1 MTGAHGMLGERLA
14 LLAGDAAGL
23 VNPVTGAGIP
33 AAVISGRMAGEAAAA
48 FLAGDAQS
56 AASYAEDLDD
66 MFGVSLARALKRRR
80 ELLAKFETGVMPG
93 KDDLRRGWIAYPQ
106 YWAA

>member
-1 MTGAHGMLGERLA
+1 M

-48 FLAGDAQS
+48 LLAGKPDA

-80 ELLAKFETGVMPG
+80 ELLAKFETGATPA
-93 KDDLRRGWIAYPQ
+93 KADLRRGWIAYPRILGGVSRHRLSRRMCP
-106 YWAA
+106 